1 MIVSTKAIVIH
12 SLKFGDTSLIVKL
25 YTQTDGIKSYII
37 KGAFSAKSKFKVAYF
52 QPLTLLNIEAN
63 HNQKGTLNSLKEVRV
78 HYHYQTIP
86 TNIVKQTIL
95 MFLAEILNAALIEE
109 GNNETLFDYLNT
121 TLIWLDTHDK
131 TSNFHL
137 LFLLNLTKYLGFFP
151 ETTLNEAPFF
161 DLSEGKFSHQITLG
175 DVLNKEELMLFK
187 SLLGTNFDSIEQLKL
202 NNQKRHQLLSI
213 LIQYYELHLSGFKK
227 PKSIA
232 ILKSIFE

>member
-1 MIVSTKAIVIH
+1 MIVSTKAVVIH
-12 SLKFGDTSLIVKL
+12 TLKYSDTSLIVKL

-37 KGAFSAKSKFKVAYF
+37 KGTFSPKSKFKVAYF
-52 QPLTLLNIEAN
+52 QALTLLDVEAS
-63 HNQKGTLNSLKEVRV
+63 HNLKGTLNSLKEVRV
-78 HYHYQTIP
+78 HYHYQSIP

-95 MFLAEILNAALIEE
+95 MFLAEILNAVLVEE
-109 GNNETLFDYLNT
+109 GNHESLFDYLHT

-151 ETTLNEAPFF
+151 ETTLSDAPYF
-161 DLSEGKFSHQITLG
+161 DLSEGKFSNQITLG
-175 DVLNKEELMLFK
+175 EVLNKDELTLFK

-202 NNQKRHQLLSI
+202 NNQKRHQLLTI
-213 LIQYYELHLSGFKK
+213 LIQYYELHISGFKK
-227 PKSIA
+227 PKSVP